1 MKRFTKFLLYI
12 ILIIVSTQ
20 TFAQINTPAA
30 SPSTTLTQSLG
41 LTKITIDYSR
51 PSVKGR
57 KIFGDLVPYGKIW
70 RTGANKITS
79 IKFDDDVLVNG
90 AAMKAGSYGL
100 YTIPGKNEWTIIF
113 NRDDKQWGSYGYDI
127 NKDVI
132 RFNVQPMQ
140 PQEFAEKM
148 TIDFVEFTPTTAFL
162 SIKWESTEVRFKI
175 EQKVEEKILAEIT
188 EKTSKAD
195 VTTDT
200 YFSAADY
207 YYQKGIK
214 LDQALEW
221 ANKVLEKDKEYWTY
235 QLVARIAAKQNN
247 CAVAIPNA
255 EKSME
260 LAKKAGDDAYIKL
273 NQAVLSQCKKGY

>member
-1 MKRFTKFLLYI
+1 MNLFIKNLLF
-12 ILIIVSTQ
+12 IVLVSST

-30 SPSTTLTQSLG
+30 SPSTILTQSLG
-41 LTKITIDYSR
+41 LTKITVDYSR

-57 KIFGDLVPYGKIW
+57 KIFGDLVPYAKVW

-79 IKFDDDVLVNG
+79 IKFDDEVYVNG
-90 AAMKAGSYGL
+90 AVMKAGSYGL
-100 YTIPGKNEWTIIF
+100 YTIPGKGEWTIIF

-127 NKDVI
+127 KKDII
-132 RFNVQPMQ
+132 RFNVQPIQ
-140 PQEFAEKM
+140 PQEFTEQM
-148 TIDFVEFTPTTAFL
+148 TIDFVEFTPTSTYL

-175 EQKVEEKILAEIT
+175 EQKVEDKILAEIA
-188 EKTSKAD
+188 EKTAKPDATS
-195 VTTDT
+195 DT
-200 YFSAADY
+200 YFAAADY

-214 LDQALEW
+214 LDEALGW
-221 ANKVLEKDKEYWTY
+221 ATKVLEKEKEYWTY

-247 CAVAIPNA
+247 CAVALPNA

-273 NQAVLSQCKKGY
+273 NQAVFAQCKKAY

>member
-1 MKRFTKFLLYI
+1 MNRFFKNLLFI
-12 ILIIVSTQ
+12 ILASSTS
-20 TFAQINTPAA
+20 FAQISTPAA
-30 SPSTTLTQSLG
+30 SPSTTLSQTLG
-41 LTKITIDYSR
+41 LTKITLDYSR

-57 KIFGDLVPYGKIW
+57 KIFGDLVPYGKVW

-79 IKFDDDVLVNG
+79 IKFDDEVYVHG
-90 AAMKAGSYGL
+90 AVMKAGSYGL

-140 PQEFAEKM
+140 PQEFTEQM
-148 TIDFVEFTPTTAFL
+148 TIDFVEFTPTSTNL

-175 EQKVEEKILAEIT
+175 ELRGIDEKIMAEIA
-188 EKTSKAD
+188 EKTAKTDA
-195 VTTDT
+195 TTDT
-200 YFSAADY
+200 YFSAADF
-207 YYQKGIK
+207 YYQKGVK
-214 LDQALEW
+214 LDQALAW
-221 ANKVLEKDKEYWTY
+221 ANKVVEKEKEYWTY

>member
-1 MKRFTKFLLYI
+1 MNRFFKNLLFI
-12 ILIIVSTQ
+12 ILASSTS
-20 TFAQINTPAA
+20 FAQISTPAA
-30 SPSTTLTQSLG
+30 SPSTTLSQTLG
-41 LTKITIDYSR
+41 LTKITLDYSR

-57 KIFGDLVPYGKIW
+57 KIFGDLVPYGKVW

-79 IKFDDDVLVNG
+79 IKFDDEVYVHG
-90 AAMKAGSYGL
+90 AVMKAGSYGL

-140 PQEFAEKM
+140 PQGFTEQM
-148 TIDFVEFTPTTAFL
+148 TIDFVEFTPTSTNL

-175 EQKVEEKILAEIT
+175 EQRGIDEKIMAEIA
-188 EKTSKAD
+188 EKTAKTDA
-195 VTTDT
+195 TTDT
-200 YFSAADY
+200 YFSAADF
-207 YYQKGIK
+207 YYQKGVK
-214 LDQALEW
+214 LDQALAW
-221 ANKVLEKDKEYWTY
+221 ANKVVEKEKEYWTY

>member
-1 MKRFTKFLLYI
+1 MNRFFKNLLFI
-12 ILIIVSTQ
+12 ILASSTS
-20 TFAQINTPAA
+20 FAQISTPAA
-30 SPSTTLTQSLG
+30 SPSTTLSQTLG
-41 LTKITIDYSR
+41 LTKITLDYSR

-57 KIFGDLVPYGKIW
+57 KIFGDLVPYEKVW

-79 IKFDDDVLVNG
+79 IKFDDEVYVHG
-90 AAMKAGSYGL
+90 AVMKAGSYGL

-140 PQEFAEKM
+140 PQEFTEQM
-148 TIDFVEFTPTTAFL
+148 TIDFVEFTPTSTNL

-175 EQKVEEKILAEIT
+175 EQRGIDEKIMAEIA
-188 EKTSKAD
+188 EKTAKTDA
-195 VTTDT
+195 TTDT
-200 YFSAADY
+200 YFSAADF
-207 YYQKGIK
+207 YYQKGVK
-214 LDQALEW
+214 LDQALAW
-221 ANKVLEKDKEYWTY
+221 ANKVVEKEKEYWTY

>member
-1 MKRFTKFLLYI
+1 MNLSINKLLFVFFI
-12 ILIIVSTQ
+12 SLTS
-20 TFAQINTPAA
+20 FAQINTPAA
-30 SPSTTLTQSLG
+30 SPSTVLSQTLG

-57 KIFGDLVPYGKIW
+57 KVFGDLVPYGKVW

-79 IKFDDDVLVNG
+79 IKFDDEVYVNG

-100 YTIPGKNEWTIIF
+100 YTIPGKGEWTIIL
-113 NRDDKQWGSYGYDI
+113 NRDDKQWGAYDYDI
-127 NKDVI
+127 KKDII
-132 RFNVQPMQ
+132 RFNVQPIQ
-140 PQEFAEKM
+140 PEQFTEQM
-148 TIDFVEFTPTTAFL
+148 SIDFVEFTPTSAYL

-175 EQKVEEKILAEIT
+175 EQRGIDEKIMAEIA
-188 EKTSKAD
+188 EKTAKPDA
-195 VTTDT
+195 TTDT
-200 YFSAADY
+200 YFSAADF
-207 YYQKGIK
+207 YYQKGVK

-221 ANKVLEKDKEYWTY
+221 ANKVVEKSKEYWTY

>member
-1 MKRFTKFLLYI
+1 MNRFFKNLLFI
-12 ILIIVSTQ
+12 ILASSTS
-20 TFAQINTPAA
+20 FAQISTPAA
-30 SPSTTLTQSLG
+30 SPSTTLSQTLG
-41 LTKITIDYSR
+41 LTKITLDYSR

-57 KIFGDLVPYGKIW
+57 KIFGDLVPYGKVW

-79 IKFDDDVLVNG
+79 IKFDDEVYVHG
-90 AAMKAGSYGL
+90 AVMKAGSYGL
-100 YTIPGKNEWTIIF
+100 YSIPGKSEWTIIF

-140 PQEFAEKM
+140 PQEFTEQM
-148 TIDFVEFTPTTAFL
+148 TIDFVEFTPTSTYV

-175 EQKVEEKILAEIT
+175 EQRGIDEKIMAEIA
-188 EKTSKAD
+188 EKTAKPDA
-195 VTTDT
+195 TTDT
-200 YFSAADY
+200 YFSAADF
-207 YYQKGIK
+207 YYQKGVK
-214 LDQALEW
+214 LDQALAW
-221 ANKVLEKDKEYWTY
+221 ANKVIEKDKEYWTY